1 MKKMRKGKKMLLIL
15 LAAIAITLVVVL
27 IVALF
32 NKVFKKPEPQ
42 IEYQPIISL
51 PETTYSDM
59 QVKNVNMQYLDDQDK
74 TKVSLEI
81 HNTTE
86 NTVSNEHLDAILIDA
101 SENAIG
107 TMPTWIQNLKP
118 GEQYKIEVI
127 LSGNLTSTTQIKL
140 VKK

>member
-1 MKKMRKGKKMLLIL
+1 MLLIL
-15 LAAIAITLVVVL
+15 LVAIVITLVVVL
-27 IVALF
+27 MVSLF
-32 NKVFKKPEPQ
+32 NKFFKKPEPQ

-101 SENAIG
+101 SEKAIG
-107 TMPTWIQNLKP
+107 TMPTWIQNLNP

-127 LSGNLTSTTQIKL
+127 LSGDLTTTTQIKL